1 MEKYAIAIFSF
12 VAVMAV
18 SVFFM
23 DAFLGNSEITGN
35 IVRQASPKVSV
46 GIGASSYVPQSKT
59 AQSGLIIWNGMTY
72 SLTPMQGIVSIN
84 GKPISVDILKQNGI
98 TLSNGKLVTPNKK
111 DVQIKDVQL
120 RRKPIKLTF
129 SGKK

>member
-1 MEKYAIAIFSF
+1 MEKYAVAIFSF

-23 DAFLGNSEITGN
+23 DSFSPEITVN
-35 IVRQASPKVSV
+35 AIRQISPKVSV
-46 GIGASSYVPQSKT
+46 GMGASSYVPQSKT
-59 AQSGLIIWNGMTY
+59 AQSGLIIMNGMTY
-72 SLTPMQGIVSIN
+72 STTTMQGIVSIQ
-84 GKPISVDILKQNGI
+84 GKPISVDILKQNGVI
-98 TLSNGKLVTPNKK
+98 LSNGRLITPNKK
-111 DVQIKDVQL
+111 NVQIKDVQL